1 MNGSLIFSPYH
12 KTSLIPYPYISVSD
26 FCHFLQD
33 GMAFPDGSV
42 VKNLPAMQKMPKTQA
57 RSLGKEDA
65 LEEGMTT
72 HSSILTWRVPWTE
85 EPDGLESIGSQRVR
99 PDKRDWACT

>member
-12 KTSLIPYPYISVSD
+12 KTSLIPYPCISVSD

-33 GMAFPDGSV
+33 GMAFPGGSV
-42 VKNLPAMQKMPKTQA
+42 VKNLPAVQKMQKTQF

-72 HSSILTWRVPWTE
+72 HSSILAWKIPMGRGAWRATVHGIAKSRTR
-85 EPDGLESIGSQRVR
+85 LSIYIR
-99 PDKRDWACT
+99 